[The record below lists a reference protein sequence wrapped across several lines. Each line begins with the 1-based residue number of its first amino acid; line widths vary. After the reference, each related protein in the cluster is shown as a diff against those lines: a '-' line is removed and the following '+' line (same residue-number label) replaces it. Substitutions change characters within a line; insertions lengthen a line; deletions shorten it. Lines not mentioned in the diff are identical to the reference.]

1 MGSICG
7 VSRREELE
15 EATLLSSGVSQPVLC
30 ARAAL
35 SEVLLLL
42 SAEKADS
49 SGVNQIEQTHVF

>member
-1 MGSICG
+1 M
-7 VSRREELE
+7 SRREELE